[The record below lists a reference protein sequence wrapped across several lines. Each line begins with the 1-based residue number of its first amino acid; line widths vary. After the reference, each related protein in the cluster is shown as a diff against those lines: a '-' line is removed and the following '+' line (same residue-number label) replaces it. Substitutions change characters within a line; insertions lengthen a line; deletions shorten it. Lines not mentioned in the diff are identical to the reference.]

1 MIRKGIILAGG
12 HGTRLHPVTRA
23 VSKQLMAVYDK
34 PMIYYPLG
42 TLMLAGITDYLIIT
56 TPHDRALFETLLKDG
71 SQWGLRI
78 RYAVQAEPRGLAEAF
93 LIGEDYIAGEPVA
106 MILGDNI
113 FYAEGLGGIL
123 KRAVALDNGAKI
135 FAYYVQDPERYGVVE
150 FDENGKAIRL
160 QEKPEQPRSSY
171 AVTGLYIYDGK
182 VSDLARR
189 LKPSARGE
197 LEITALN
204 QEYLGRGELEV
215 EILGRGVAWLD
226 TGTHNSLLEAANFVA
241 TIERRQGLKVCCP
254 EEIAYRRGWITTEQ
268 LQALAKPLLGT
279 EYGQYLE
286 RLTRQDKRYLS
297 L

>member
-56 TPHDRALFETLLKDG
+56 TPQDRALFEALLKDG
-71 SQWGLRI
+71 RQWGLRI
-78 RYAVQAEPRGLAEAF
+78 QYAVQEEPRGLAEAF
-93 LIGEDYIAGEPVA
+93 LIGADYIAGEPVA

-113 FYAEGLGGIL
+113 FYAEGLGGML
-123 KRAVALDNGAKI
+123 KRAVALDRGAKV
-135 FAYYVQDPERYGVVE
+135 FAYYVQDPQRYGVVE
-150 FDENGKAIRL
+150 FDEQGHVASL

-182 VSDLARR
+182 VSDMARR

-204 QEYLGRGELEV
+204 QEYLTRGELSV

-241 TIERRQGLKVCCP
+241 TIERRQGLKICCP
-254 EEIAYRRGWITTEQ
+254 EEIAYRRGWISTEQ
-268 LQALAKPLLGT
+268 LRSLAQPLLGT
-279 EYGQYLE
+279 EYGLYLSQ
-286 RLTRQDKRYLS
+286 LTRQDKRYLS
-297 L
+297 T

>member
-56 TPHDRALFETLLKDG
+56 TPQDRALFEALLKDG
-71 SQWGLRI
+71 RQWGLRI
-78 RYAVQAEPRGLAEAF
+78 QYAVQEEPRGLAEAF
-93 LIGEDYIAGEPVA
+93 LIGADYIAGEPVA

-113 FYAEGLGGIL
+113 FYAEGLGGML
-123 KRAVALDNGAKI
+123 KRAVALDRGAKV
-135 FAYYVQDPERYGVVE
+135 FAYYVQDPQRYGVVE
-150 FDENGKAIRL
+150 FDEQGHVASL

-182 VSDLARR
+182 VSDMARR

-204 QEYLGRGELEV
+204 QEYLARGELSV

-241 TIERRQGLKVCCP
+241 TIERRQGLKICCP
-254 EEIAYRRGWITTEQ
+254 EEIAYRRGWISTEQ
-268 LQALAKPLLGT
+268 LRSLAQPLLGT
-279 EYGQYLE
+279 EYGQYLSQ
-286 RLTRQDKRYLS
+286 LTRQDKRYLS
-297 L
+297 T

>member
-56 TPHDRALFETLLKDG
+56 TPQDRALFEALLKDG
-71 SQWGLRI
+71 RQWGLRI
-78 RYAVQAEPRGLAEAF
+78 QYAVQEEPRGLAEAF
-93 LIGEDYIAGEPVA
+93 LIGADYIAGEPVA

-113 FYAEGLGGIL
+113 FYAEGLGGML
-123 KRAVALDNGAKI
+123 KRAVALDRGAKV
-135 FAYYVQDPERYGVVE
+135 FAYYVQDPQRYGVVE
-150 FDENGKAIRL
+150 FDEQGHVASL

-182 VSDLARR
+182 VSDIARR

-204 QEYLGRGELEV
+204 QEYLTRGELSV

-241 TIERRQGLKVCCP
+241 TIERRQGLKICCP
-254 EEIAYRRGWITTEQ
+254 EEIAYRRGWISTEQ
-268 LQALAKPLLGT
+268 LRSLAQPLLGT
-279 EYGQYLE
+279 EYGLYLSQ
-286 RLTRQDKRYLS
+286 LTRQDKRYLS
-297 L
+297 T